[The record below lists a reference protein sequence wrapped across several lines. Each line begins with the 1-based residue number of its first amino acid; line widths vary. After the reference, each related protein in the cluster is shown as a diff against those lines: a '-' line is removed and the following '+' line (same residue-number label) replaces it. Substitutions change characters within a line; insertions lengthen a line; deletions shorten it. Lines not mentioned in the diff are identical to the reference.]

1 MKITSGAMSAI
12 NLSNFYETFFPI
24 NTIVYFLFN
33 TFRHTDTF
41 QKDATQKTEASKTK
55 AGKTKARRDTS

>member
-1 MKITSGAMSAI
+1 MKLTSGAMSAI
-12 NLSNFYETFFPI
+12 NLSYFYETFFPI
-24 NTIVYFLFN
+24 TIVYFLFN